1 MHTADRLIEVALV
14 AGPGFEPVLAEK
26 CHPCMDQRVSPN
38 NPRKLFI
45 LSDGY

>member
-1 MHTADRLIEVALV
+1 MQPVNRLIELALV

-38 NPRKLFI
+38 NPRGVFI